1 MTLIEADDF
10 VGGKL
15 GAHRDIGGPTKPT
28 GEPCTVCEQQGGV
41 LRRDDWHEHCYH
53 MYLNWYHNF
62 WEMMDEIGTL
72 EQLRTQA
79 GIYSVPRGDYDV
91 RTGKRGAPP
100 PNAIRLVNVGSPGH
114 SCSNLFAGIGTP
126 ADQFL
131 WGQTM
136 ADLIGEPARRGDWL
150 EKSSITGFL
159 KSRVYT
165 TDAALAGTYRTTAQA
180 FASPSYLSSAR
191 SFKALLSYGLRL
203 PEPSMWM
210 LIREHAGRDLH
221 ALAEASRCA
230 CRETF
235 DVQCPKGIE
244 LGKAFQAAIA
254 ARRPGIRG
262 LAAISPSG
270 C

>member
-1 MTLIEADDF
+1 
-10 VGGKL
+10 
-15 GAHRDIGGPTKPT
+15 
-28 GEPCTVCEQQGGV
+28 
-41 LRRDDWHEHCYH
+41 

-72 EQLRTQA
+72 ERFVRRP
-79 GIYSVPRGDYDV
+79 GILQYARGDYGV

-100 PNAIRLVNVGSPGH
+100 PNAIRLANVGSPWTQL
-114 SCSNLFAGIGTP
+114 SNLFAGITTP

-159 KSRVYT
+159 ESRVYT
-165 TDAALAGTYRTTAQA
+165 TAAALAGTYRTTAQA

-210 LIREHAGRDLH
+210 LTGSTQDAIFTPWLKHLA
-221 ALAEASRCA
+221 ALAG
-230 CRETF
+230 ETF
-235 DVQCPKGIE
+235 DVKCPQGIE
-244 LGKAFQAAIA
+244 LGKEFQAAH
-254 ARRPGIRG
+254 RG
-262 LAAISPSG
+262 PVGRASSSLGAGSPSG